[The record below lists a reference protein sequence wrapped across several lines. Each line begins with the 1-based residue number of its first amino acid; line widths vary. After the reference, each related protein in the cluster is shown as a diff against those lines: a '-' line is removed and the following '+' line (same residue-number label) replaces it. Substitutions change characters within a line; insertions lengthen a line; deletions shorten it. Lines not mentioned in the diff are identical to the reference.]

1 MESFSLQPEGKSEHP
16 SQLEQYPGVCL
27 QIAERANDIILPM
40 AIGTIPDPESQEVVG
55 DKPEVTITLR
65 RFHLYAI
72 LMPLVFVLGFGLGY
86 LVWGRV
92 PSASPAVAEVAPTP
106 AQPAAAQ
113 DQTAV
118 TEETQQVVRY
128 DIPVDDDPVLGPEDA
143 PITIIEFTDYECP
156 YCRKWHAEVFPKLVE
171 AYPDQVRLVYR
182 DFPLT
187 SIHVNAQPAAEA
199 ANCAN
204 EQGAFWD
211 YTEKLFKMEQGLS
224 AQAYSEYASQLD
236 LDAQAFKDCLESG
249 RYKEEIQ
256 SDFDFAANL
265 GVRSTPTFFI
275 NGIAIVGAQPFE
287 VFQQVIEK
295 ELAGEI
301 P

>member
-1 MESFSLQPEGKSEHP
+1 MS
-16 SQLEQYPGVCL
+16 
-27 QIAERANDIILPM
+27 ADDIILPM
-40 AIGTIPDPESQEVVG
+40 AIETIPDPETQAAVK

-72 LMPLVFVLGFGLGY
+72 LMPLIFLLGFGLGY
-86 LVWGRV
+86 LVWGRDPV
-92 PSASPAVAEVAPTP
+92 TSRAVSESEATSDGSA
-106 AQPAAAQ
+106 AAAQ
-113 DQTAV
+113 DQTAASN
-118 TEETQQVVRY
+118 ETPQVVRY
-128 DIPVDDDPVLGPEDA
+128 DVPLDDDPVLGPQDA
-143 PITIIEFTDYECP
+143 PITIVEFTDYECP
-156 YCRKWHAEVFPKLVE
+156 FCRKWHAEVFPKLME

-211 YTEKLFKMEQGLS
+211 FTDKLYRMEQGLS
-224 AQAYSEYASQLD
+224 AQAYEVYASQLD